1 MSPEVV
7 RNLGWDLISG
17 SAHAAVLGLIVL
29 SVRSLLRRHLSPDWR
44 MALGAL
50 VLVRL
55 VWPWQVATPVS
66 LFNVTASWLPPINAG
81 SFPIEGWRWG
91 IGIWIVGFAIR
102 SGLCLA
108 DARRVHRWIQG
119 SRSAEARL
127 TALWNDTLRA
137 GPESLRGVPI
147 RQSPEVANPCLAG
160 VFRPCLLVPSDLGC
174 RFSPE
179 EIRPMFLHEMAHLRR
194 RDLWFNWILE
204 LVRMVHWFNPV
215 IGHVLRRWR
224 EDREEAC
231 DVHALS
237 AGSTDRLLYGRI
249 LLKCL
254 GAGSTAEAGLSAVS
268 WSGGSSAAPHSLVHQ
283 IRSIARF
290 RPERRTW
297 IVGVCT
303 LLSVGLIGLTDPE
316 PLPPRRIWLLKPE
329 TLSRVLPADW
339 VKPAV

>member
-108 DARRVHRWIQG
+108 DARRVHR
-119 SRSAEARL
+119 L
-127 TALWNDTLRA
+127 
-137 GPESLRGVPI
+137 SLI
-147 RQSPEVANPCLAG
+147 H
-160 VFRPCLLVPSDLGC
+160 
-174 RFSPE
+174 
-179 EIRPMFLHEMAHLRR
+179 I
-194 RDLWFNWILE
+194 
-204 LVRMVHWFNPV
+204 
-215 IGHVLRRWR
+215 
-224 EDREEAC
+224 
-231 DVHALS
+231 
-237 AGSTDRLLYGRI
+237 
-249 LLKCL
+249 
-254 GAGSTAEAGLSAVS
+254 
-268 WSGGSSAAPHSLVHQ
+268 
-283 IRSIARF
+283 
-290 RPERRTW
+290 
-297 IVGVCT
+297 
-303 LLSVGLIGLTDPE
+303 
-316 PLPPRRIWLLKPE
+316 
-329 TLSRVLPADW
+329 
-339 VKPAV
+339 